1 MSALEQEIIEKFR
14 RLDKAAQQRVRR
26 QIEQEGETQPTGAGA
41 PETLSLHEW
50 LVWAQ
55 GFGAYVHE
63 KYGERGFTSVDLL
76 NEARE
81 ERLDDLMGGR

>member
-14 RLDKAAQQRVRR
+14 LLDREAQQRVRL
-26 QIEQEGETQPTGAGA
+26 QIEQEESAESSMSPKG
-41 PETLSLHEW
+41 W

-55 GFGAYVHE
+55 NFGNFIHD
-63 KYGERGFTSVDLL
+63 KYGSLQPNSVDLL